1 MESNDI
7 ALPMLY
13 AEKARDGRPLM
24 LVQVDAA
31 ERPDVQAI
39 AGAVRAGEAGPVLR
53 ADATALPGAVVLVWQ
68 GSGAA
73 PFSLVFDT
81 PAKLGALRAASGGQ
95 VILTWARRGV
105 GSAET
110 RRQSF
115 TLDLPGLD
123 EVLASAEGS
132 QDA

>member
-1 MESNDI
+1 MESNSI

-13 AEKARDGRPLM
+13 AEKARDGRPLV

-31 ERPDVQAI
+31 ARPDLQAI
-39 AGAVRAGEAGPVLR
+39 AGAVRAGEASPVLR
-53 ADATALPGAVVLVWQ
+53 AEVTAQPGAVVLVWQ
-68 GSGAA
+68 RPGTA

-81 PAKLGALRAASGGQ
+81 PARLGALRAASGGR
-95 VILTWARRGV
+95 VILTWARRGS

-123 EVLASAEGS
+123 A
-132 QDA
+132 